1 MTLQRLKL
9 ATRERH
15 AAIESRSVLLDPQL
29 SLPAYYDT
37 LTRFFGYYAPLEDR
51 LADALIRHG
60 ADIAFEGRYKCPQLT
75 RDLAALGATPQKLA
89 CVPQCQALPDLS
101 TPAKLFGCLYVIE
114 GATLGG
120 QIITRHLRS
129 SLGLTPESGAAFF
142 SGYGERT
149 GSRWKEF
156 CTQLSTFAARLDN
169 DHEIVANANA
179 TFESLH
185 RWLYQAP
192 ESNPTHY
199 ELAEHTEPNT
209 SVGRQPLQH
218 QTPRHHAGHLRQ

>member
-29 SLPAYYDT
+29 SLPAYRDS
-37 LTRFFGYYAPLEDR
+37 LTRFFGYYAPLEIR
-51 LADALIRHG
+51 LSDALISHG
-60 ADIAFEGRYKCPQLT
+60 ADIAYDERYKCPQLR
-75 RDLAALGATPQKLA
+75 RDLVTLGAAPQKLA
-89 CVPQCQALPDLS
+89 QIPQCQALPDLT

-120 QIITRHLRS
+120 QIITRHLRA

-156 CTQLSTFAARLDN
+156 CNHLSAFAARADS
-169 DHEIVANANA
+169 DHEIVASANA

-185 RWLYQAP
+185 RWLYPAP
-192 ESNPTHY
+192 ISISTHH
-199 ELAEHTEPNT
+199 EPAAHT
-209 SVGRQPLQH
+209 
-218 QTPRHHAGHLRQ
+218 